1 VNVAGDRFEELREL
15 CTAAGDTASLAM
27 ATAGL
32 VMDHAVRGRNRE
44 ASRLASEAWALI
56 ESIGDPTLTV
66 GLSFPVIYAKAHSGE
81 YVDVLQ
87 WSQRTIDLADGDP
100 SKGNFVIGSPLAV
113 AFTTRAFARYCL
125 GRRGWLDD
133 LRHGVA
139 TAHSADP
146 FSYAAVVALVYWPGI
161 PLGAMA
167 ADDAAVREIE
177 DGLRIAERSGDDM
190 ALAFAQA
197 TLGVALAHRH
207 TDEERSSGQ
216 TLLAEAGDVFLR
228 REHNLSELRLMNTY
242 LARERARHGDRDE
255 AIALMSAAIDQMAR
269 EGQLLSWGMPA
280 TGLLV
285 ETLLDRGTEADVA
298 EAESAIER
306 LAAAPG
312 GDGLAIHDIWVLRL
326 RALLARARGDDI
338 AHRDYAGRYLTM
350 AESLGLE
357 GHIAMARPEQLD
369 SSN

>member
-1 VNVAGDRFEELREL
+1 
-15 CTAAGDTASLAM
+15 
-27 ATAGL
+27 
-32 VMDHAVRGRNRE
+32 
-44 ASRLASEAWALI
+44 
-56 ESIGDPTLTV
+56 
-66 GLSFPVIYAKAHSGE
+66 
-81 YVDVLQ
+81 
-87 WSQRTIDLADGDP
+87 
-100 SKGNFVIGSPLAV
+100 
-113 AFTTRAFARYCL
+113 
-125 GRRGWLDD
+125 

-269 EGQLLSWGMPA
+269 EGQLLSWGIPA